1 MPGLHGNPVART
13 VRNGLCKV
21 GPGAWTQ
28 LTSSQLGGN
37 VVRTNLADRQWL
49 QLQVRGAS
57 ALCLTYTCR
66 SLDGASYATTVPAY
80 NAQVA
85 KIIPAN
91 TIWQEPLSDDVM
103 LWGRSI
109 VKAGASNQGGLKVIV
124 TEYA

>member
-1 MPGLHGNPVART
+1 MPGFLGNPVART

-28 LTSSQLGGN
+28 LTSSHLGGN
-37 VVRTNLADRQWL
+37 ATRTNLAGRQWL
-49 QLQVRGAS
+49 ELQVRGAS
-57 ALCLTYTCR
+57 ALAITYTCR
-66 SLDGASYATTVPAY
+66 SLDGANYATTVPAY
-80 NAQVA
+80 NAHVA

-91 TIWQEPLSDDVM
+91 TIKGEPLSDDVM
-103 LWGRSI
+103 MWGRSI